1 MSCLDIFELIG
12 KSYNVLKKNLILFL
26 PSLVLTYLAPV
37 ALAIVALYLLV
48 PVLVVAGNL
57 SNPIILMGGGF
68 IDVVILLVLAVILF
82 VVIIAGMSNLNK
94 TALQTGQTRFED
106 FKIGAKKYFGRIL
119 GGTILLGL
127 VYLIIFSIGLGSAF
141 TMIAPAFTGLQSS
154 EMFKEGFPETFDC
167 PFFSGDFAAAADC
180 PFIQGFPGG
189 MASMQPIIGAF
200 ANVSGIA
207 LILVTIA
214 ALIFIFTIFWIPAA
228 VVDDLSI
235 FKAIGKS
242 VSFVRENFYTTI
254 GFLGLFIIAELFTSQ
269 LFPPSIGG
277 GLGGISMTPGALAP
291 LFQLIITTFFAL
303 LLFAIYIDRTEKTK
317 PPSESISNSESK
329 DEAEK

>member
-1 MSCLDIFELIG
+1 LDIFELIG

-37 ALAIVALYLLV
+37 ALAIVALYLFV

-57 SNPIILMGGGF
+57 SDPMLVLMGGGF
-68 IDVVILLVLAVILF
+68 IDIVILIVLAVILF
-82 VVIIAGMSNLNK
+82 VTIVAGMSNLNK
-94 TALQTGQTRFED
+94 VALQKGQTSFKD

-119 GGTILLGL
+119 GGTILLGII
-127 VYLIIFSIGLGSAF
+127 YLIIFSIGLGSAI

-167 PFFSGDFAAAADC
+167 PFLSGDFSDAADC

-189 MASMQPIIGAF
+189 MASIQPIIRAF

-228 VVDDLSI
+228 VVDDLGI

-277 GLGGISMTPGALAP
+277 GFRGGFSMTPGALAP

-303 LLFAIYIDRTEKTK
+303 LLFAIYIDRTKKTE

-329 DEAEK
+329 ADAEK

>member
-57 SNPIILMGGGF
+57 SDPILLMGGGF
-68 IDVVILLVLAVILF
+68 IDAVILLVLAVILF

-127 VYLIIFSIGLGSAF
+127 VYLIIFSIGLGSAI

-189 MASMQPIIGAF
+189 MTSMQPIIGAF

-228 VVDDLSI
+228 VVDDLGI

-303 LLFAIYIDRTEKTK
+303 LLFAIYIDRTEKTE